1 MTAGKDFI
9 FMKTKKIFVLAMLL
23 TFCALMMTPVRAEAA
38 AARLNKSKVVL
49 EMDTQFKLKV
59 KNASGKVKWYTSDKK
74 VVKVKKGLL
83 TPVSVGSAKVTARVN
98 GRYLTCTVA
107 VVDYSDMTVEQQEV
121 VSYALQYLG
130 NRYVY
135 GGSSLTNGTDCS
147 GFTMSVY
154 KNFGYELTH
163 NAYMQMKEIKSV
175 KMSNIQPGD
184 LIFYGSSKSS
194 CSHVALYIGKGKV
207 VHASTASTGIVISN
221 YNYRKYVAVG
231 RVLKTETYKEETP
244 TIGDPEVAYLPEDIV
259 NGQNE
264 TEAAKQQAEAAAQQA
279 DTAGQAVK
287 QTNPDAQQKQEA
299 KQAGSQEEAVTSGM
313 RYQSMEEAIISGRY

>member
-1 MTAGKDFI
+1 
-9 FMKTKKIFVLAMLL
+9 MKTKKILILAMLL
-23 TFCALMMTPVRAEAA
+23 TFCTLMMTPVRAEAA
-38 AARLNKSKVVL
+38 AAKLNKTKVVL
-49 EMDTQFKLKV
+49 EMGTQFKLKV
-59 KNASGKVKWYTSDKK
+59 KKASGKVKWFTSDKS
-74 VVKVKKGLL
+74 VVKVKKGVL
-83 TPVSVGSAKVTARVN
+83 TPVSVGSAKVTAKVS
-98 GRYLTCTVA
+98 GRYLVCQVA
-107 VVDYSDMTVEQQEV
+107 VVDYTDMSVEQQEV

-163 NAYMQMKEIKSV
+163 NAYMQMKELKSV

-207 VHASTASTGIVISN
+207 VHASTESTGIVISN

-244 TIGDPEVAYLPEDIV
+244 MVGDPEVAYLPEDV
-259 NGQNE
+259 VSGQNE
-264 TEAAKQQAEAAAQQA
+264 TEAAKQQAEMQAQQA
-279 DTAGQAVK
+279 AAAGAQTVK
-287 QTNPDAQQKQEA
+287 QTSSATNQKQNTA
-299 KQAGSQEEAVTSGM
+299 QAASQEEAVTSGM
-313 RYQSMEEAIISGRY
+313 QYQSMEEAIVSGW